1 MKKFTKEQLL
11 QFHAIEKKSL
21 EITELKEAAR
31 ELKKILTKEFKGVKF
46 SVKTRNTW
54 YTSEINVNYD
64 AEALSDEKN
73 NLVRSIV
80 ALFCVNDRHALIN
93 SSFCTYL
100 SSEYIK
106 FKEDVK
112 RKADYIA
119 YCKEQAKKQ
128 EQRIAEYNAHV
139 SVEKIS
145 NDYEVLEVS
154 NKEIFVNALQPS
166 LNKNDWK
173 TDNDKEVE
181 ESSIMRKYKIT
192 RIVKLSNEDYNYFS
206 YNLLTDYEFLDGTG
220 GSYLDEKNNEYIGL
234 AVLVVSEN
242 CEPLVIDA
250 QGYAYARYTNKFV
263 EVVAD
268 DENIIETA
276 TATEKNNNQA
286 EEQPENEEF
295 LGADTIKELDLD
307 INVIEKISKTLDWTI
322 DEVLECDDFH
332 IEGSV
337 LDMLSWVY
345 DGEIPTDAL
354 EKMTV
359 HDPNVSLLENLL
371 LNHEN
376 IFNTGT
382 DYLFIYH

>member
-1 MKKFTKEQLL
+1 MKKFTKQQLL
-11 QFHAIEKKSL
+11 QFHAIEKQSL
-21 EITELKEAAR
+21 EIKELKVAAR
-31 ELKKILTKEFKGVKF
+31 ELKKILTKEFKDVKF

-54 YTSEINVNYD
+54 YTSEISVSYD
-64 AEALSDEKN
+64 ADLLSDEKN
-73 NLVRSIV
+73 DLVRSIV

-128 EQRIAEYNAHV
+128 EQRISEYNAHV

-263 EVVAD
+263 SVVSD
-268 DENIIETA
+268 DEKIIKTTTET
-276 TATEKNNNQA
+276 TTEKN

-295 LGADTIKELDLD
+295 LGADTIKGLDLD
-307 INVIEKISKTLDWTI
+307 INIIEKISKTLEWTI

-332 IEGSV
+332 IEDSV

-345 DGEIPTDAL
+345 DGKIPTDAL